1 MIVFCSQIDFEL
13 EVKLHQRPSNPPNGH
28 AKRMLLPTLRIGH
41 MSAKASLKHAKHK
54 AVLEPRAEKR
64 ASTAKRGEL
73 QVPATFGPIQAS
85 SKPVPIA
92 ARNVRAAVVDDPTA
106 SCAASTA
113 AGPG

>member
-1 MIVFCSQIDFEL
+1 
-13 EVKLHQRPSNPPNGH
+13 
-28 AKRMLLPTLRIGH
+28 MLLPTLRTGH
-41 MSAKASLKHAKHK
+41 MSAKTSVKHAKHK

-85 SKPVPIA
+85 SKPVSIV
-92 ARNVRAAVVDDPTA
+92 ARDVRAAVVDDSTA
-106 SCAASTA
+106 PCAASAA